1 MVILTFL
8 DKFNKRLLKW
18 QLMKDSFYD
27 MIIIEENMFWLNF
40 TIHSIKWMTSVV
52 LLYYNII
59 PYTNLNLLC
68 VYKLKEALI

>member
-27 MIIIEENMFWLNF
+27 MIIIEENIWLNF
-40 TIHSIKWMTSVV
+40 TIHSIKWMPSVV
-52 LLYYNII
+52 TLYYNII